1 MKDLWMYAVVETATV
16 KVVLT
21 MMVTNTAHIEYG
33 DCRAMQRA
41 RASSKGDTRIRD
53 MPGYAEGDS
62 AEVAAREAVEMSRTV
77 RVDVRVAS
85 TRGEGEPAARLERC
99 GGRWKGVNG
108 GIP

>member
-1 MKDLWMYAVVETATV
+1 M

-21 MMVTNTAHIEYG
+21 KMVTNTAHAKYG
-33 DCRAMQRA
+33 DFRAMQRA
-41 RASSKGDTRIRD
+41 RASSKGDTRIRN

-77 RVDVRVAS
+77 RVNVRAAS
-85 TRGEGEPAARLERC
+85 MRGEGEPAARLRRC
-99 GGRWKGVNG
+99 GGRWKAVNG